1 MKLKVEFKN
10 FPLYNPD
17 VLDQF
22 VEETGE
28 YFTDNLSDAM
38 YLFPDGRM
46 TCSTY
51 FGSRVDDHNVLEDYF
66 DLINRQDVIDLKY
79 KNSQSIADYNNVV
92 TQALGAV
99 MIVPESREILK
110 GSQQELTDSQVEAIA
125 KGGRGFSVDDYVQN
139 HPLDLE
145 NLA

>member
-1 MKLKVEFKN
+1 MN
-10 FPLYNPD
+10 YPMYSPD
-17 VLDQF
+17 VLDKF

-28 YFTDNLSDAM
+28 YFTDSLSNAM

-51 FGSRVDDHNVLEDYF
+51 YGLQVDDHNVLENYF
-66 DLINRQDVIDLKY
+66 DMINRQDVIDLKH
-79 KNSQSIADYNNVV
+79 KNVDGYNNIV

-99 MIVPESREILK
+99 TIVPESREILK
-110 GSQQELTDSQVEAIA
+110 GSQQELTNRQIEAID

-139 HPLDLE
+139 YPIEL
-145 NLA
+145 

>member
-1 MKLKVEFKN
+1 MN
-10 FPLYNPD
+10 YPMYNPD
-17 VLDQF
+17 VLDKF

-66 DLINRQDVIDLKY
+66 DLINRQDVINLKH
-79 KNSQSIADYNNVV
+79 KNVADYNNIV

-99 MIVPESREILK
+99 TIVPESREILK
-110 GSQQELTDSQVEAIA
+110 GSQQELTNRQIEAIA
-125 KGGRGFSVDDYVQN
+125 KGGRGFSVDDYV
-139 HPLDLE
+139 E
-145 NLA
+145 NYPIEL